1 MQNQSKFD
9 RFITWWQ
16 QNPENAGQITAFQK
30 TPPSEGILY
39 PIPAHLH
46 PDLVALLNELGIN
59 QIYSHQKESFESIQE
74 GRNIV
79 VSTGTASGKTLCYN
93 LPVLNSILQDGKTR
107 ALYIFPTKAL
117 GHDQY
122 KNLENMVNK
131 LTSSGES
138 TIDQSSP
145 IHIGIY
151 DGDTPA
157 SLRAGIREKCHVL
170 LTNPDMLHLAILPH
184 HTIWV
189 NFFRYLRYVVI
200 DEMHLY
206 RGVFGSNVTNVIR
219 RLKRIANF
227 YNACPQFI
235 LTSATIANS
244 KELAE
249 SLIEKDCVLIDQDG
263 SPHGQ
268 KSFFLYNPPIIHEEL
283 GIRKSTTQE
292 TIRIAG
298 DFLRHDIQCI
308 VFTRTRRGVELFV
321 KKMRESNKSSQER
334 IRGYRSGYLPKERRA
349 IEAGLREGEIKTI
362 FATNALELGIDIG
375 GMDSV
380 ILAGYP
386 GTIASTRQQA
396 GRAGR
401 RLGSSVAV
409 MVASA
414 NPLDQYIMLHPEYLL
429 DRSPE
434 KAFLNANNLLILLE
448 HMRCAAF
455 ELPFEEPLIYGNLSQ
470 DDIREFLQVLAESGE
485 IYQKDRRF
493 FWVSDEYPS
502 NRTSLRSVSGQTIIL
517 EAIDDEGKNSII
529 GQVDELS
536 SYWMVHPGA
545 IYLHEGQTFQVE
557 KYDFDNKRVLLIPTN
572 VDFYTLPQQKSEV
585 SLDHLLKSEDF
596 PYYHF
601 NLGEITVT
609 GQVAGYKKQLWET
622 NEIIGIEELEMPKSK
637 LHTVGCW
644 IVLTERL
651 EQEMRE
657 RGFWS
662 TSRND
667 YGKGWDSIRDFIRER
682 DHFTCQVCGRL
693 EGNRNHHVHHKIPF
707 KHFAN
712 AALANQPDNLITLC
726 HICHQ
731 KAEASIYI
739 KSGLAGLA
747 YTMHQ
752 LAPVFT
758 MCDINDLG
766 MIMDAQLKIGE
777 GRPTIVLYDQ
787 VPAGIGLS
795 SQLFED
801 HRKLLAGCEELVG
814 QCKCKDGCPGC
825 VGPSGDPEVGGK
837 PETIQLLHFLNDLP
851 EV

>member
-1 MQNQSKFD
+1 MQNQTEFD

-16 QNPENAGQITAFQK
+16 QNPENADQIAASQK
-30 TPPSEGILY
+30 TTPSEGILC
-39 PIPAHLH
+39 PIPAQIH
-46 PDLVALLNELGIN
+46 PDLVTLLNDLGIN
-59 QIYSHQKESFESIQE
+59 QVYSHQKESFESIRE
-74 GRNIV
+74 GKNIV

-93 LPVLNSILQDGKTR
+93 LPVLDSILRDGNTR

-122 KNLENMVNK
+122 KNLENMVGK
-131 LTSSGES
+131 LNESGKSNIDHS
-138 TIDQSSP
+138 TP
-145 IHIGIY
+145 IHIGTY
-151 DGDTPA
+151 DGDTPS
-157 SLRAGIREKCHVL
+157 SLRTGIREKCHVL

-184 HTIWV
+184 HTLWA

-227 YNACPQFI
+227 YHAYPQFI

-244 KELAE
+244 KQLAE
-249 SLIEKDCVLIDQDG
+249 NLIEKDCVLIDRDG
-263 SPHGQ
+263 SPHGK

-292 TIRIAG
+292 TLRIAG
-298 DFLRHDIQCI
+298 DFLRSDIQCI

-321 KKMRESNKSSQER
+321 KKMRESNVSLQDR
-334 IRGYRSGYLPKERRA
+334 IRGYRSGYLPKDRRA
-349 IEAGLREGEIKTI
+349 IEAGLRNGEIKTI

-409 MVASA
+409 MIAST

-434 KAFLNANNLLILLE
+434 KAYINPNNLLILLE
-448 HMRCAAF
+448 HLRCAVF
-455 ELPFEEPLIYGNLSQ
+455 ELPFEEPFVYGGLSQ
-470 DDIREFLQVLAESGE
+470 DEIREFLQVLSESGE
-485 IYQKDRRF
+485 IFQKEQKY
-493 FWVSDEYPS
+493 FWVSDQYPS
-502 NRTSLRSVSGQTIIL
+502 NRTSLRSVSGQTIII
-517 EAIDDEGKNSII
+517 EAIDNEGKNSIV

-545 IYLHEGQTFQVE
+545 IYLHEGQAFQVE
-557 KYDFDNKRVLLIPTN
+557 KYDFENKRVTIIPTQ
-572 VDFYTLPQQKSEV
+572 VDFYTMPQQKSEV
-585 SLDHLLKSEDF
+585 NLDQLLKCEEF
-596 PYYHF
+596 PYYKI

-609 GQVAGYKKQLWET
+609 SQVTGYKKLLWET
-622 NEIIGIEELEMPKSK
+622 NEIIGIEELEMPKSE

-667 YGKGWDSIRDFIRER
+667 YGKGWDSIRNFIRER
-682 DHFTCQVCGRL
+682 DHFTCQVCGRA
-693 EGNRNHHVHHKIPF
+693 ESGMNHHVHHKIPF
-707 KHFAN
+707 KHFTN

-726 HICHQ
+726 HACHQ
-731 KAEASIYI
+731 KAEAAIYI

-766 MIMDAQLKIGE
+766 MIEDAQMKIGD
-777 GRPTIVLYDQ
+777 GRPTVVLYDQ

-801 HRKLLAGCEELVG
+801 HRKLLIGCEELVS
-814 QCKCKDGCPGC
+814 QCKCKEGCPGC

-837 PETIQLLHFLNDLP
+837 LETIQLLHFLNDLR